1 VKIAVIGAGIAG
13 ATCAGTLAE
22 AGHVVSVFDKSG
34 RPGGRM
40 ATRRIAWHGPDK
52 ASHDVRIDH
61 GAQYFTARSAAFRS
75 VVQRGIAEGWI
86 ARWDFRLKDAG
97 PSTTERYVAVP
108 GMPSF
113 AAALLAK
120 TEVRFNTRITELA
133 REGLRWTLHA
143 EGATVDGTFDA
154 VIVAIPPA
162 QAAPLVATHVPA
174 WHRALSAIRML
185 PCWTLL
191 AVTDVVEWPY
201 DAARIHDTENPLTW
215 VARNEFKPG
224 HLDPASGYG
233 YSWWTAQAKPQW
245 TQSNIVATHDEIR
258 PVLESSLAR
267 ALGCEPGDLHV
278 QHSVTHRWLYS
289 LAAANPQVGA
299 ELAWWDVQNRL
310 GVCGDGLGGIGV
322 ERAYLSGLS
331 AAQQMLT
338 GYMV

>member
-1 VKIAVIGAGIAG
+1 MKIAVIGAGIAG

-22 AGHVVSVFDKSG
+22 AGHVVTVFDKSG
-34 RPGGRM
+34 GPGGRM

-75 VVQRGIAEGWI
+75 VVQQGMQEGWI
-86 ARWDFRLKDAG
+86 ARWDFRLKGAE

-113 AAALLAK
+113 AAALMAD
-120 TEVRFNTRITELA
+120 TEVRFNTTVTALS

-143 EGATVDGTFDA
+143 EAATVEGTFDA
-154 VIVAIPPA
+154 VIVAIPPM
-162 QAAPLVATHVPA
+162 QAAPLVADYVPA
-174 WHRALSAIRML
+174 WHRTLSSIRML

-191 AVTDVVEWPY
+191 AVTDAVEWPY
-201 DAARIHDTENPLTW
+201 DAVRIRDPENPLTW
-215 VARNEFKPG
+215 IARNEFKPRR
-224 HLDPASGYG
+224 LDPGSGYG
-233 YSWWTAQAKPQW
+233 YAWWTAQTRPQW
-245 TQSNIVATHDEIR
+245 TLDHISVARDDVR
-258 PVLESSLAR
+258 KVLETSLAR
-267 ALGCEPGDLHV
+267 ALDRDPGDLRIH
-278 QHSVTHRWLYS
+278 HSVAHRWLYS

-299 ELAWWDVQNRL
+299 ELAWWDVQTRL

-322 ERAYLSGLS
+322 ERAFLSGLS